1 MRGERERHNFPFAS
15 STSSIVTAAAAA
27 AATVGRITHRCQPR
41 QQASKQSFRSILQ
54 TRKNLTS
61 LTRSTKLS
69 SLSLS
74 LSLSPSNLSNSA
86 TGVVSF
92 CLCKSLQ
99 LVVAATRSKKQK
111 KEKKKKKKKKSFP
124 HDKTIEPNEPK
135 LQKKSADTR
144 NQSGERRRHPV
155 KQLDSHRELQQS
167 SVSPRR
173 QSNGWRSG
181 IQSGR

>member
-1 MRGERERHNFPFAS
+1 LEESP
-15 STSSIVTAAAAA
+15 IV
-27 AATVGRITHRCQPR
+27 VNQDSK
-41 QQASKQSFRSILQ
+41 QASKASAQSFKLAR
-54 TRKNLTS
+54 TS
-61 LTRSTKLS
+61 SASQETQN

-74 LSLSPSNLSNSA
+74 LSRYLSPGNLSNSA
-86 TGVVSF
+86 TVVVSF

-99 LVVAATRSKKQK
+99 LVVAAIRSKKQ
-111 KEKKKKKKKKSFP
+111 KKKKKKSFP

-135 LQKKSADTR
+135 LQKKSADPR

-155 KQLDSHRELQQS
+155 KQLESHRDLQQS

-181 IQSGR
+181 IQSER

>member
-15 STSSIVTAAAAA
+15 STSSIITAAA
-27 AATVGRITHRCQPR
+27 AATVGRITHRRQPR
-41 QQASKQSFRSILQ
+41 QQASKQSFRPILQ

-69 SLSLS
+69 LSL
-74 LSLSPSNLSNSA
+74 PPGNLSNSA
-86 TGVVSF
+86 TVVSF

-99 LVVAATRSKKQK
+99 LLVAATRSKKQK
-111 KEKKKKKKKKSFP
+111 KSFP
-124 HDKTIEPNEPK
+124 HDKTIESNEPK
-135 LQKKSADTR
+135 LQKKRADPR
-144 NQSGERRRHPV
+144 NQSGERRRHPL
-155 KQLDSHRELQQS
+155 KKSESNRELQQS

>member
-1 MRGERERHNFPFAS
+1 MRGKRERHNFPFAS
-15 STSSIVTAAAAA
+15 STSSIITAAA
-27 AATVGRITHRCQPR
+27 AATVGRITHRRQPS
-41 QQASKQSFRSILQ
+41 QQASKQSFRPILQ

-69 SLSLS
+69 LSR
-74 LSLSPSNLSNSA
+74 SLSPGNLSNSA
-86 TGVVSF
+86 TVVVSF

-111 KEKKKKKKKKSFP
+111 KKKMKSFP
-124 HDKTIEPNEPK
+124 HGKTIEPNEPK
-135 LQKKSADTR
+135 LQKKSADPR

-155 KQLDSHRELQQS
+155 KQLESHRDLQQS

>member
-15 STSSIVTAAAAA
+15 STSSIITAAA
-27 AATVGRITHRCQPR
+27 AATVGRISHRCQPR
-41 QQASKQSFRSILQ
+41 QQTSKQSFRP
-54 TRKNLTS
+54 NLKLARTS
-61 LTRSTKLS
+61 PASQEAQN
-69 SLSLS
+69 SLSISLY
-74 LSLSPSNLSNSA
+74 LSLSPGNLSNCA
-86 TGVVSF
+86 KVVVSF

-99 LVVAATRSKKQK
+99 LVVAATRSKKQ
-111 KEKKKKKKKKSFP
+111 KKKKKKSFP

-135 LQKKSADTR
+135 LQKKSADPR

-155 KQLDSHRELQQS
+155 KQLESHRELQRS

-173 QSNGWRSG
+173 QSIGWRSG